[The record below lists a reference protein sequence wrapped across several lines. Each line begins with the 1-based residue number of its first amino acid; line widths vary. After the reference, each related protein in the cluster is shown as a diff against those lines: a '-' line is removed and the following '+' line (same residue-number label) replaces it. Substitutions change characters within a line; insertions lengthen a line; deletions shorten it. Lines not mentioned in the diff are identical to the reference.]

1 MKKDTIPNKNYN
13 NVAIIIYT
21 LMGCFQAANQS
32 LVQNIAHSFGAS
44 DGVMGYMVSALY
56 GGSMAAVLFEGEL
69 AEKIGKRKAAFATA
83 MVVCLGSL
91 ALLLSNSAAAAVVG
105 FFLYGMGVGGYES
118 INSSLVADNN
128 KADSNRVLNTLQ
140 ALFSAG
146 AVFTPLLISLL
157 LKGTAFRPLYAISAV
172 CYGLFA
178 LYFLNNKSIDGFASA
193 GETSTGFAFLKL
205 MKNRLMLLC
214 MLAMFIHIGSETAL
228 TYWAGS
234 YFSFAGMPEYGS
246 IALSAY
252 WFSSIIGRIIG
263 SRVRSAR
270 TLMAPCF
277 VIAAIGVV
285 LLLVLPSPI
294 LKVMAVIMVG
304 VAFAPLY
311 AGLTLIAGELF
322 PENSASAFSI
332 MIFSAG
338 IGGVTFQPMI
348 SLFVSSGDPR
358 WAYLVIAGL
367 CLITAVLMGKL
378 AKRYAK

>member
-1 MKKDTIPNKNYN
+1 MKKSITSNRNYN

-69 AEKIGKRKAAFATA
+69 AEKIGKRRAAFVTA
-83 MVVCLGSL
+83 LVVCLGSL
-91 ALLLSNSAAAAVVG
+91 AILISNSAAAAVVG

-128 KADSNRVLNTLQ
+128 RANSNRVLNTLQ
-140 ALFSAG
+140 ALFSTG

-157 LKGTAFRPLYAISAV
+157 LKGTAFRPLYAISTV

-178 LYFLNNKSIDGFASA
+178 FYFLNNKSIDTFASA

-234 YFSFAGMPEYGS
+234 YFSFVGAPAYGS

-263 SRVRSAR
+263 SRIRSAR

-294 LKVMAVIMVG
+294 MKVLAVIMVG

-358 WAYLVIAGL
+358 WAYWVIAAL
-367 CLITAVLMGKL
+367 CLLTAVLMGRL
-378 AKRYAK
+378 ARRYEK